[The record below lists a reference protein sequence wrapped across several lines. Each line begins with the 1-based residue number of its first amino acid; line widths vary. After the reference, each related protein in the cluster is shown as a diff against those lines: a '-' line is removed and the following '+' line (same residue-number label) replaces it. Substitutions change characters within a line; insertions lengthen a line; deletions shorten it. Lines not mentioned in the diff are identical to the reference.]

1 MPQKD
6 EAGNWLQGLETLES
20 SFLLKDSLTCQFL
33 GSSEFY
39 VQALCHELLPGME
52 AHVLG
57 SMETAMMRGNSLCQ
71 SHGETCRIHLKAE

>member
-39 VQALCHELLPGME
+39 VQALCHELLSVSKFCDLLLL
-52 AHVLG
+52 ANNYSTVD
-57 SMETAMMRGNSLCQ
+57 S
-71 SHGETCRIHLKAE
+71 